1 MTPFRRV
8 PVLCLT
14 AIILSLASPAT
25 PTELEIG
32 VAVTDITPPTAYRMS
47 GYFHERLSSG
57 THDPL
62 RARAMVLRQGEARAA
77 LVFCDLIGIS
87 LDVSRRARK
96 EAERRTGIPAS
107 NILIA
112 ATHSHTGPLY
122 FGALRE
128 HFHARAL
135 AKSGRR

>member
-1 MTPFRRV
+1 MARLRRV

-14 AIILSLASPAT
+14 AIILSFASMAT
-25 PTELEIG
+25 PAELEIG

-57 THDPL
+57 AHDPL
-62 RARAMVLRQGEARAA
+62 RAKAMVFRQGETQAA

-96 EAERRTGIPAS
+96 EAERRTGIPV
-107 NILIA
+107 
-112 ATHSHTGPLY
+112 
-122 FGALRE
+122 
-128 HFHARAL
+128 
-135 AKSGRR
+135 